1 MFGVGLDPG
10 KQRDPAALAIVER
23 VETLRQ
29 PNALPGTPDALNE
42 LTVVTASYHI
52 RWLEQADLGTPYT
65 ALAERVEAAVKN
77 PILTKRVH
85 LVIDDTGVGQ
95 PVLDMLIAMDLSPIG
110 ITITG
115 GTQVTK
121 DNQGYN
127 VPKRDLVTMLASV
140 FQTGRVKIAKQLPL
154 ADRLK
159 EQLLKFSAKITRTK
173 EMSFEALT
181 EDVHDDLVIAIAL
194 PIWYLEKINGHQSVV
209 AADRRF
215 NNEPYPPWDPL
226 RSGL

>member
-121 DNQGYN
+121 DSQGYN

-215 NNEPYPPWDPL
+215 NNEPYPSWDPL